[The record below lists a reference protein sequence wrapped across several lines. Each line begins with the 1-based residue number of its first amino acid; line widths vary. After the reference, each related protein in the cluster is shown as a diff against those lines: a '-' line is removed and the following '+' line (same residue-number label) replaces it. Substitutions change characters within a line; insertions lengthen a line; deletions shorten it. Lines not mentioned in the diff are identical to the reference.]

1 MRPYIRPCDEVS
13 VMTSGPDGFRAFP
26 PHQVYGF
33 SRARAP
39 VRFLG
44 MQVLPFMP
52 SLKILSTQLV
62 ANAFLAIIIVF
73 FYSPFV
79 LPVLF
84 LGRLG
89 ASQGGTQ
96 TLASSSP

>member
-1 MRPYIRPCDEVS
+1 MRLSD
-13 VMTSGPDGFRAFP
+13 TSGPDGIRAFRTLSEYRP
-26 PHQVYGF
+26 QWALDP
-33 SRARAP
+33 S
-39 VRFLG
+39 RFLG

-62 ANAFLAIIIVF
+62 ANTFLAIVIVF
-73 FYSPFV
+73 YYSPFV

-84 LGRLG
+84 LGRIG